1 MKNRIL
7 FILLVAV
14 MTISC
19 AQRQTE
25 VEIIPIQDN
34 VAPRLMSRGLFADA
48 PDSLFEAL
56 SLQDGIPSSVCAFLA
71 KCDGKNVL
79 FDAANGA
86 PDSQLMHVLASN
98 GVAPEMTENVRRNFV
113 KKIALDVNQITA

>member
-14 MTISC
+14 MAISC

-56 SLQDGIPSSVCAFLA
+56 SLQDG
-71 KCDGKNVL
+71 
-79 FDAANGA
+79 AA
-86 PDSQLMHVLASN
+86 PRPTPLPCKRLPTH
-98 GVAPEMTENVRRNFV
+98 
-113 KKIALDVNQITA
+113 